1 MPENFKD
8 KEPKKSS
15 KPSKDVQEVVVVL
28 RRPARV
34 SVKMKVTKCHIR
46 IEKPGRSFKQIRG
59 QLERALFPK
68 RNTPL
73 GKSIFKALSGNGI
86 IIKGFVQ
93 ECLADYFKGFMK
105 QNGNKKAECPFIINY
120 SEKSACID
128 ITFNIVYDPSLD
140 PIMKLFV
147 DGFVAYLMKK
157 LAEKLISKND
167 SDKEVGPIT
176 KINEIHI
183 GDIIVT
189 NMGAKDKLED
199 TVTDDSK

>member
-1 MPENFKD
+1 MPKKYKD

-28 RRPARV
+28 RRPASV
-34 SVKMKVTKCHIR
+34 GVKMKVTKCHIR
-46 IEKPGRSFKQIRG
+46 IEKSGRSFKQIRG

-93 ECLADYFKGFMK
+93 ECLADYFKEFLK

-157 LAEKLISKND
+157 LAEKLISKDD
-167 SDKEVGPIT
+167 SNKGAGPTITNVGV
-176 KINEIHI
+176 HI
-183 GDIIVT
+183 GDINII
-189 NMGAKDKLED
+189 NMVVKDKQED
-199 TVTDDSK
+199 TVTNESK